1 MGCWDLSICC
11 HGSKLRHHE
20 DNVIFSNSFRPMDDW
35 AFEVNNI
42 AKLITAI
49 GIIRIINRT
58 KDINKSKKRF
68 I

>member
-1 MGCWDLSICC
+1 MVRNLGIMKIMLSFPILLDQWMI
-11 HGSKLRHHE
+11 GPL
-20 DNVIFSNSFRPMDDW
+20 
-35 AFEVNNI
+35 EVNNI